1 MEASQGR
8 GSCQPP
14 SIVFHGASSQ
24 PILRMPSIPRL
35 CPPLHCMHRLL
46 IALAPS
52 ATTDGCAG
60 GADGGAGVAVGTLKV
75 FELQRGVSSP

>member
-1 MEASQGR
+1 MSATIYCVPR
-8 GSCQPP
+8 GFKPANSAHALNPT
-14 SIVFHGASSQ
+14 
-24 PILRMPSIPRL
+24 L